1 MKNSENWKETKFV
14 FKKGKLRANPNEKF
28 VSVSSRLVANIV
40 AKHYQDNSLSFFK
53 GNFLDL
59 GCGFAPLY
67 SFYRNN
73 VTSVT
78 CADWEQSMHQN
89 PHLDVICDLNVNLP
103 FETELFDSI
112 LLSDVLE
119 HIRKPEQ
126 LLKEIHRILRKD
138 GVLIMNVPYYYCLHE
153 EPHDYFRYTEFALK
167 SMTTDAGL
175 KLELLQRTGGT
186 LEIMTDLF
194 AKNIR
199 PIPLI
204 GKPLCQFSQF
214 LTWQLLHVKPIRKL
228 NLKTAAK
235 FPLGYFLVAKKTD

>member
-1 MKNSENWKETKFV
+1 MKNSENWIETKFV
-14 FKKGKLRANPNEKF
+14 FKKGKLRANHNEKF
-28 VSVSSRLVANIV
+28 VFVSSRLTVDII
-40 AKHYQDNSLSFFK
+40 AKHYQQNALPYFK
-53 GNFLDL
+53 GSLLDL
-59 GCGFAPLY
+59 GCGSVPFY
-67 SFYRNN
+67 SFYKEK
-73 VTSVT
+73 VTQVT

-89 PHLDVICDLNVNLP
+89 LFLDVFCDLNESLP
-103 FETELFDSI
+103 FDTESFDSV

-126 LLKEIHRILRKD
+126 LIQEIHRILKKD

-167 SMTTDAGL
+167 SMTSDAGL
-175 KLELLQRTGGT
+175 EMELLQRTGGT

-214 LTWQLLHVKPIRKL
+214 LTWQLLKIKPIYKVAQ
-228 NLKTAAK
+228 KTAVK
-235 FPLGYFLVAKKTD
+235 YPFGYFLVAKKP